1 MKKERILPSKF
12 NKKNIPLGKLYIS
25 FIIYFIILLTLL
37 IEFLD
42 NTTRWNSTYYMIKA
56 TLDLKE
62 PLIYIERNITN
73 PLFKKIAL
81 SKADFLA
88 LKELERIFIIFLK
101 PSIKLQ
107 AQLYITLPKSLL
119 YIYKIFNKLEA
130 LNEEFIRESKKPNLV
145 SYLLIYSIFINTN
158 S

>member
-1 MKKERILPSKF
+1 
-12 NKKNIPLGKLYIS
+12 
-25 FIIYFIILLTLL
+25 
-37 IEFLD
+37 
-42 NTTRWNSTYYMIKA
+42 MIKA

-130 LNEEFIRESKKPNLV
+130 LNKEFIRESKKPNLV
-145 SYLLIYSIFINTN
+145 SYLLIYSIFIYTN

>member
-1 MKKERILPSKF
+1 
-12 NKKNIPLGKLYIS
+12 
-25 FIIYFIILLTLL
+25 
-37 IEFLD
+37 
-42 NTTRWNSTYYMIKA
+42 MIKA

-101 PSIKLQ
+101 PSIKL
-107 AQLYITLPKSLL
+107 
-119 YIYKIFNKLEA
+119 
-130 LNEEFIRESKKPNLV
+130 
-145 SYLLIYSIFINTN
+145 
-158 S
+158 